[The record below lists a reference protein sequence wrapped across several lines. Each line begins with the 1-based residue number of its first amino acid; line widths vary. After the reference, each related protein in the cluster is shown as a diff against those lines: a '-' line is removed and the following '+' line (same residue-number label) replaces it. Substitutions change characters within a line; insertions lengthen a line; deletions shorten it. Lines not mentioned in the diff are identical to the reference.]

1 MPRAGAGAPAT
12 LARTA
17 PALGPRRAPGPG
29 PVVAAIVPRAP
40 IHPGCAAGAVRVA
53 GQAAALAD
61 VFGHVSPDRR
71 ACWADGRPD
80 GLRCTPRGLR
90 LLARALVDAAR
101 AADLFPL
108 LPTERLDE
116 MDARL
121 TPGQVPFYAWSI
133 PFSDAYLYAHD
144 RHGKAGPL
152 ERLLHALAMTPYIGV
167 DEASADLEIAPS
179 GPDDPLLPLL
189 DLLEQGQEEAAR
201 ASDLLRGAEA
211 GRLFA
216 WVGDPAPLIP
226 DALAYMVRETGNEFL
241 DWDESMWDNVQLYAE
256 EDPYAWDEDI
266 VDGYSA
272 LWRHTRVGL
281 GEMGRL
287 WAALADPRAV
297 PRLARA
303 IRQAAAGVRA
313 GVAGGGAP

>member
-1 MPRAGAGAPAT
+1 MPRAVAIAPAT
-12 LARTA
+12 LSRTA

-29 PVVAAIVPRAP
+29 PVVAAIVLRAP
-40 IHPGCAAGAVRVA
+40 IHPGCVADAVRVA

-61 VFGHVSPDRR
+61 VFDHVSPDRR
-71 ACWADGRPD
+71 ALVDGRPE

-116 MDARL
+116 MDAGL
-121 TPGQVPFYAWSI
+121 APGQVPFYAWSI

-152 ERLLHALAMTPYIGV
+152 ERLLHALALAPYVGL
-167 DEASADLEIAPS
+167 DEARADLDSAPS

-189 DLLEQGQEEAAR
+189 DLLGQGQGQEEATR
-201 ASDLLRGAEA
+201 ASDLLRGAETA
-211 GRLFA
+211 RLFA

-226 DALAYMVRETGNEFL
+226 AALAYMARETGDEFL
-241 DWDESMWDNVQLYAE
+241 DWDEGHWDNVQLDAE
-256 EDPYAWDEDI
+256 EDPYAWDADI
-266 VDGYSA
+266 VDAYSA
-272 LWRHTRVGL
+272 HWRDTRAAL
-281 GEMGRL
+281 EEMGRL
-287 WAALADPRAV
+287 WAALDDPCEI

-303 IRQAAAGVRA
+303 IRQATVG
-313 GVAGGGAP
+313 AGGGAP